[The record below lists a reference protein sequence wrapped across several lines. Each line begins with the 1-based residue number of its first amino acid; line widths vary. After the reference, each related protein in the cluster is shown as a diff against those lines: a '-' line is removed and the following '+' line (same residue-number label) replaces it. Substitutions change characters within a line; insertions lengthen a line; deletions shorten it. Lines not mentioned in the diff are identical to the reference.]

1 MDQLLDQTLCD
12 HYPHLYQGRRG
23 DPKTTLMCW
32 GFACSNGWY
41 PLLDSVSHLITE
53 RCPEVVAQQVKEKF
67 GSLRFYY
74 VGGDDYCDGVA
85 RMAGTLSGELCEIC
99 GNPGQLG
106 RIGGWFQCR
115 CDEHAQE
122 KYANDFEPAEPV
134 MPVYGLPLGWSRLV
148 HRLEAALQ
156 WDVDKNG
163 MPSVKLS
170 VPPLNGALQIKV
182 LGGDEVSRGMADLVM
197 HYAQRLEPH
206 TGRLL
211 ETLPVAS

>member
-1 MDQLLDQTLCD
+1 MDQRLDQTLCD
-12 HYPHLYQGRRG
+12 HYPHLYQDRRG

-41 PLLDSVSHLITE
+41 PLLDSLSHLITA
-53 RCPEVVAQQVKEKF
+53 RCPEVVARQVKEKF
-67 GSLRFYY
+67 GGLRFYY
-74 VGGDDYCDGVA
+74 AGGDDYCGGVV
-85 RMAGTLSGELCEIC
+85 RMAGALSSELCERC
-99 GNPGQLG
+99 GAPGQLG
-106 RIGGWFQCR
+106 RIRSWFQCR

-148 HRLEAALQ
+148 HHLEAALQ

-163 MPSVKLS
+163 MPSVKLT
-170 VPPLNGALQIKV
+170 VTQLNGALQINV
-182 LGGDEVSRGMADLVM
+182 LGGDEASRGMADLVM

-206 TGRLL
+206 SGRLL

>member
-1 MDQLLDQTLCD
+1 
-12 HYPHLYQGRRG
+12 
-23 DPKTTLMCW
+23 
-32 GFACSNGWY
+32 
-41 PLLDSVSHLITE
+41 
-53 RCPEVVAQQVKEKF
+53 
-67 GSLRFYY
+67 
-74 VGGDDYCDGVA
+74 
-85 RMAGTLSGELCEIC
+85 
-99 GNPGQLG
+99 
-106 RIGGWFQCR
+106 
-115 CDEHAQE
+115 
-122 KYANDFEPAEPV
+122 